1 MSNAYTDT
9 SSGSLGG
16 SVGGAGLVQKAY
28 DRLLE
33 FALRSEPLIRSV
45 ADKRPARQAF
55 PGSTVV
61 LQKYVDLNQATTALT
76 ETVDPDAVA
85 LSTPTSVTITLN
97 EYGNSVLVT
106 RALELFSLADV
117 DPAIANIIAYNLADS
132 IDTVAMTTLRSGTNN
147 IYSGDATSVATVDAA
162 DTIDSADIRRAVA
175 KLRSNKAKARRG
187 SEYWAGIHP
196 EVSHDL
202 RAETGNMGWNFVH
215 AQTTPSV
222 NNIWA
227 GEIGTYEGAFFVES
241 PRLYNA
247 KSGADQ
253 SALATTAVTVA
264 GTSAGFTFGVASS
277 SVIASRAEVGDKIAG
292 TGIASGAKITAISTS
307 GSTTTITVDTANTA
321 AVTATTTVTVTPV
334 TRVFDTIV
342 AGAQAMAEAVAEEP
356 HVVIGNVTD
365 KLMRFRPM
373 GWYGVLGFAVYR
385 DEALYRITSGSSV
398 AALQLIDCRAG
409 AILPDGEFIR
419 RTYG

>member
-1 MSNAYTDT
+1 MAYTDT
-9 SSGSLGG
+9 SSASLGG
-16 SVGGAGLVQKAY
+16 TVGGAGLVQKAY

-45 ADKRPARQAF
+45 ADKRPAKQAI

-61 LQKYVDLNQATTALT
+61 LQKYVDLDTKTSTLT

-85 LSTPTSVTITLN
+85 LSTPTSVTVTLN
-97 EYGNSVLVT
+97 EYGNAVLVT

-132 IDTVAMTTLRSGTNN
+132 IDTVAMTTLRSGSNN
-147 IYSGDATSVATVDAA
+147 IFAGNATSTATIDAA
-162 DTIDSADIRRAVA
+162 DTLDSADIRRAVA
-175 KLRSNKAKARRG
+175 KLRANKAKGRRG
-187 SEYWAGIHP
+187 NAYWVGIHP

-202 RAETGNMGWNFVH
+202 RAETGDLGWRYPQSQSAENASKV
-215 AQTTPSV
+215 
-222 NNIWA
+222 WA
-227 GEIGTYEGAFFVES
+227 GEIGEYEGAFFVES
-241 PRLYNA
+241 SRLFNA
-247 KSGADQ
+247 KTGADQ
-253 SALATTAVTVA
+253 SALATTVTTVA
-264 GTSAGFTFGVASS
+264 GTSAGFTIGVATS
-277 SVIASRAEVGDKIAG
+277 SVIATRAEVGDKIAA
-292 TGIASGAKITAISTS
+292 TGIASGAKISAIATS

-321 AVTATTTVTVTPV
+321 AVTAGATVTVTPV

-385 DEALYRITSGSSV
+385 DEALYRVTSGSSI
-398 AALQLIDCRAG
+398 AAL
-409 AILPDGEFIR
+409 
-419 RTYG
+419 

>member
-1 MSNAYTDT
+1 MSNQYTST
-9 SSGSLGG
+9 ASTSLGG

-45 ADKRPARQAF
+45 ADKRPAKQAF

-61 LQKYVDLNQATTALT
+61 LQKYVDLDQATSTLA
-76 ETVDPDAVA
+76 ETTDPDAVS
-85 LSTPTSVTITLN
+85 LTTPTSVTITLN
-97 EYGNSVLVT
+97 EYGNAVLVT

-132 IDTVAMTTLRSGTNN
+132 IDTVAMNTLGAGSNVLYGGN
-147 IYSGDATSVATVDAA
+147 ATSTATIDAA

-175 KLRSNKAKARRG
+175 KLRANKAKARRG
-187 SEYWAGIHP
+187 SLYWTGIHP

-215 AQTTPSV
+215 ANTSPSV
-222 NNIWA
+222 DKIWA
-227 GEIGTYEGAFFVES
+227 GEIGDYEGAFFVES
-241 PRLYNA
+241 PRLANS

-253 SALATTAVTVA
+253 SALATTTPTVN
-264 GTSAGFTFGVASS
+264 GTSGGFTVGVSS
-277 SVIASRAEVGDKIAG
+277 TSVIATRSEVGDKIAA
-292 TGIASGAKITAISTS
+292 TGIASGTKITAISTS
-307 GSTTTITVDTANTA
+307 GSTTTITVDTAFTA
-321 AVTATTTVTVTPV
+321 AVTTTLTVTPV

-342 AGAQAMAEAVAEEP
+342 CGQQALAEAVAEEP
-356 HVVIGNVTD
+356 HIVIGNVTD

-373 GWYGVLGFAVYR
+373 GWYGVLGFAIYR
-385 DEALYRITSGSSV
+385 DEALYRIETGSSI
-398 AALQLIDCRAG
+398 AAL
-409 AILPDGEFIR
+409 
-419 RTYG
+419 

>member
-1 MSNAYTDT
+1 MPNAYTDT
-9 SSGSLGG
+9 SSTSLGG
-16 SVGGAGLVQKAY
+16 TVGGAGLVQKAY

-45 ADKRPARQAF
+45 ADKRPAKQAI

-61 LQKYVDLNQATTALT
+61 LQKYVDLDAKTSTLT

-85 LSTPTSVTITLN
+85 LSTPTSVTVTLN
-97 EYGNSVLVT
+97 EYGNAVLVT

-132 IDTVAMTTLRSGTNN
+132 VDQVAMTTLRSGTNN
-147 IYSGDATSVATVDAA
+147 IFAGNATSTATIDAA
-162 DTIDSADIRRAVA
+162 DTLDSADIRRAVA
-175 KLRSNKAKARRG
+175 KLRSNKAKGRRG
-187 SEYWAGIHP
+187 SAYWVGIHP

-202 RAETGNMGWNFVH
+202 RAETGDLGWRYPQSQSAENASKV
-215 AQTTPSV
+215 
-222 NNIWA
+222 WA
-227 GEIGTYEGAFFVES
+227 GEIGEYEGAFFVES
-241 PRLYNA
+241 PRLFNA

-253 SALATTAVTVA
+253 SALATTTPTVN
-264 GTSAGFTFGVASS
+264 GVSAGFTVGVASS
-277 SVIASRAEVGDKIAG
+277 SVIASRAEVGDKIAA
-292 TGIASGAKITAISTS
+292 TGIASGTKITAISTS
-307 GSTTTITVDTANTA
+307 GSTTTITVDTAFTA
-321 AVTATTTVTVTPV
+321 AVTTTITVTPV

-342 AGAQAMAEAVAEEP
+342 AGSQAMAEAVAEEP

-373 GWYGVLGFAVYR
+373 GWYGVLGFAIYR

-398 AALQLIDCRAG
+398 AAL
-409 AILPDGEFIR
+409 
-419 RTYG
+419 

>member
-1 MSNAYTDT
+1 MAFTDT
-9 SSGSLGG
+9 SSNSLGG
-16 SVGGAGLVQKAY
+16 TVGGAGLVQKAY

-61 LQKYVDLNQATTALT
+61 LQKYVDLDQATSALT
-76 ETVDPDAVA
+76 ETTDPDAVS

-97 EYGNSVLVT
+97 EYGNAVLVT

-132 IDTVAMTTLRSGTNN
+132 IDSVAMTTLRSGTNN
-147 IYSGDATSVATVDAA
+147 IFAGNATATANVDAA

-175 KLRSNKAKARRG
+175 KLRANKAKARRG
-187 SEYWAGIHP
+187 SYYWTGIHP

-202 RAETGNMGWNFVH
+202 RAESGNLGWNFVH
-215 AQTTPSV
+215 AQSDPAV

-227 GEIGTYEGAFFVES
+227 GEIGEYEGAFFIES
-241 PRLYNA
+241 PRLFSA

-253 SALATTAVTVA
+253 VALTTTAVTVA
-264 GTSAGFTFGVASS
+264 GTSAGFTFGVASTA
-277 SVIASRAEVGDKIAG
+277 VIATRAEVGDKVAG
-292 TGIASGAKITAISTS
+292 TGIASAAKITKIVTA
-307 GSTTTITVDTANTA
+307 GSTTTFTVDVAHTA
-321 AVTATTTVTVTPV
+321 AVTATTVVTVTPV

-385 DEALYRITSGSSV
+385 NEALFRITSGSSI
-398 AALQLIDCRAG
+398 AAL
-409 AILPDGEFIR
+409 
-419 RTYG
+419 